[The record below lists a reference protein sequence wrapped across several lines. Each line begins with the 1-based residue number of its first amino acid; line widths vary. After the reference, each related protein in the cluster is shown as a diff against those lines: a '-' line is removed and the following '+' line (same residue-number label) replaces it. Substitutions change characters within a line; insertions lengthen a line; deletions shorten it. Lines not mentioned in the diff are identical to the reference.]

1 MAETVGDHV
10 LARLRE
16 WGVEQVFGY
25 PGDGINGLLVAF
37 GKADDRPRFIQSRHE
52 EMSALQAVGYAKFSG
67 RPGVCMAT
75 SGPGAIHLLNGLYD
89 AKLDHV
95 PVVAIVGQTERSAM
109 GGAYQQEVDLQAL
122 FKDVASDYLVEVN
135 VPEQL
140 PNALDR
146 AFRTAL
152 TRRAPTAV
160 IIPSDLQTEP
170 YTAPEHAF
178 KQVPSSPPGAFGSTL
193 QPDPAD
199 VERAAALLN
208 AGDRVAI
215 LVGQGARGA
224 AKEVEQVA
232 DVLGA
237 GVAKALLG
245 KDVLPDDLPFV
256 TGSIG
261 LLGTRPSY
269 ELMRDCDTLLIV
281 GSNFPYSQFL
291 PEYGQARAVQIDV
304 DGALIGMR
312 YPTELNIVAD
322 AGATLRALLPF
333 LAPRGDR
340 AWREKVEENV
350 AGWWTT
356 VERQSMVDAD
366 PVNPM
371 RIVWEMSQA
380 LPDDAIVTADSGSV
394 ANWYAKVLRMRRGMR
409 GSLSGTLATM
419 GAGVPYAIGAKF
431 AHPDRPVVALM
442 GDGAMQMNGM
452 AELLTIGRYR
462 DRWSD
467 GRLVVCVLHNNDLN
481 QVTWELRA
489 MGGAPKFEESQVL
502 PEVSY
507 ADFATGIGLP
517 GITVRH
523 PDQLRAAWEQAFAA
537 AGPTVI
543 DVYCDPEVP
552 PIPPHATLDQAV
564 AMVESVLGGDP
575 SAMHLVVQG
584 AKEKLQEL
592 LPGKNR

>member
-1 MAETVGDHV
+1 MTGTVGDHV

-25 PGDGINGLLVAF
+25 PGDGINGLVVAF
-37 GKADDRPRFIQSRHE
+37 GAADDHPRFVQSRHE
-52 EMSALQAVGYAKFSG
+52 EMSAFQAVGYAKFSG

-109 GGAYQQEVDLQAL
+109 GGAYQQEVDLQAV
-122 FKDVASDYLVEVN
+122 FKDVASEYLVEVN

-146 AFRTAL
+146 AFRTAV
-152 TRRAPTAV
+152 TRQAPTVV
-160 IIPSDLQTEP
+160 IIPSDLQAENYSP
-170 YTAPEHAF
+170 PGHEF
-178 KQVPSSPPGAFGSTL
+178 KHVPSSAPGLNAPTL
-193 QPDPAD
+193 LPNAD
-199 VERAAALLN
+199 DVTRAAEILN
-208 AGDRVAI
+208 AGQRVAI

-224 AKEVEQVA
+224 AAEVEQVA

-245 KDVLPDDLPFV
+245 KDVLSDDLPFV

-291 PEYGQARAVQIDV
+291 PEYGKARAVQIDI
-304 DGALIGMR
+304 DGTLIGMR
-312 YPTELNIVAD
+312 YPTEVNIVAD
-322 AGATLRALLPF
+322 AQAALQQLLP
-333 LAPRGDR
+333 LLSGPTDR

-350 AGWWTT
+350 ASWWRT
-356 VERQSMVDAD
+356 VERQCMVDAD

-371 RIVWEMSQA
+371 RIVWELSQR

-394 ANWYAKVLRMRRGMR
+394 ANWYAKVLRMRGNVR

-431 AHPDRPVVALM
+431 AHPERPVVALM

-462 DRWSD
+462 DRWAD
-467 GRLVVCVLHNNDLN
+467 QRLVVCVLHNNDLN

-507 ADFATGIGLP
+507 ADFARGIGLE
-517 GITVRH
+517 GITVRA
-523 PDQLRAAWEQAFAA
+523 PDDLGPAWERALSAQV
-537 AGPTVI
+537 PTVL

-552 PIPPHATLDQAV
+552 PIPPHATLDEALST
-564 AMVESVLGGDP
+564 VEAVLGGDP
-575 SAMHLVVQG
+575 SALHLVVQG
-584 AKEKLQEL
+584 AKEKLQEV
-592 LPGKNR
+592 LPGRRR

>member
-1 MAETVGDHV
+1 MTETVGDHV
-10 LARLRE
+10 LTRLRE

-25 PGDGINGLLVAF
+25 PGDGINGLVVAF
-37 GKADDRPRFIQSRHE
+37 GAADDRPHFIQSRHE
-52 EMSALQAVGYAKFSG
+52 EMSAFEAVGYAKFAG

-109 GGAYQQEVDLQAL
+109 GGSYQQEVDLQAL
-122 FKDVASDYLVEVN
+122 FKDVASEYLVEVN

-140 PNALDR
+140 PNAIDR
-146 AFRTAL
+146 AFRTAI
-152 TRRAPTAV
+152 TRSAPTVV
-160 IIPSDLQTEP
+160 IIPSDLQSQE
-170 YTAPEHAF
+170 YTPPAHEF
-178 KQVPSSPPGAFGSTL
+178 KQVPSSTPGLRAPML
-193 QPDPAD
+193 VPDPTD
-199 VERAAALLN
+199 IDHAASILN
-208 AGDRVAI
+208 AGTKVAI

-224 AKEVEQVA
+224 ATEVEQVA

-245 KDVLPDDLPFV
+245 KDVLSDDLPFV

-291 PEYGQARAVQIDV
+291 PEFGKARAIQIDI
-304 DGALIGMR
+304 DGAMIGMR

-322 AGATLRALLPF
+322 AQATLAALLPR
-333 LAPRGDR
+333 LVGRTDR
-340 AWREKVEENV
+340 AWRETIEENV
-350 AGWWTT
+350 AAWWRTI
-356 VERQSMVDAD
+356 ERQSMVEAD

-371 RIVWEMSQA
+371 RIVWELSQR

-394 ANWYAKVLRMRRGMR
+394 ANWYAKVLRMRGNAR

-431 AHPDRPVVALM
+431 AHPGRPAIALM
-442 GDGAMQMNGM
+442 GDGAMQMNGL
-452 AELLTIGRYR
+452 AELLTINRYR
-462 DRWSD
+462 DRWTD
-467 GRLVVCVLHNNDLN
+467 QRLIVCVLHNNDLN

-489 MGGAPKFEESQVL
+489 MGGAPKFEESQNL
-502 PEVSY
+502 PDVSY
-507 ADFATGIGLP
+507 ADFARSIGLG
-517 GITVRH
+517 GITVRT
-523 PDQLRAAWEQAFAA
+523 PDELGPAWDGALAAD
-537 AGPTVI
+537 GPTVI
-543 DVYCDPEVP
+543 DVHCDPEVP

-564 AMVESVLGGDP
+564 SMVESVVGGDP
-575 SAMHLVVQG
+575 SGLHLMMQG

-592 LPGKNR
+592 LPGRRS